1 MAKYREPYEDTQ
13 ELFDTVLSET
23 GLERMVNVTV
33 LSQDN
38 LKEIT
43 KVSKANDL
51 VKHMTQF
58 DVVVIVNEIIY
69 DQLTDDQKRIVV
81 EEAISHISYDTENDK
96 LVISKPDFV
105 AHSGVLRKYGFETM
119 ERLRE
124 TVKSLYQAQ
133 KEEQDESEVI
143 NGDA

>member
-1 MAKYREPYEDTQ
+1 MAKYREPFEDT
-13 ELFDTVLSET
+13 EDLFKTVLSET
-23 GLERMVNVTV
+23 GLEHLVNVTV

-51 VKHMTQF
+51 IKHMTKY
-58 DVVVIVNEIIY
+58 DVVVLINEVIY
-69 DQLTDDQKRIVV
+69 DQLTDAQKRIVV
-81 EEAISHISYDTENDK
+81 EEAISHISFDTENDK
-96 LVISKPDFV
+96 LTISKPDFV
-105 AHSGVLRKYGFETM
+105 AHSGVLRKFGFETLQT
-119 ERLRE
+119 LRE

-133 KEEQDESEVI
+133 KETDDESDVI

>member
-1 MAKYREPYEDTQ
+1 MAKYREPFEDTE
-13 ELFDTVLSET
+13 ELFKTVLSET
-23 GLERMVNVTV
+23 GLERLVNVTV

-51 VKHMTQF
+51 IKHMTQY
-58 DVVVIVNEIIY
+58 DVVVLINEIIF

-81 EEAISHISYDTENDK
+81 EEAISHISYDSENDK
-96 LVISKPDFV
+96 LSISKPDFV
-105 AHSGVLRKYGFETM
+105 AHSGVLRKFGFETLQT
-119 ERLRE
+119 LRE
-124 TVKSLYQAQ
+124 SIKALYQAQ
-133 KEEQDESEVI
+133 KEEEDESEVL